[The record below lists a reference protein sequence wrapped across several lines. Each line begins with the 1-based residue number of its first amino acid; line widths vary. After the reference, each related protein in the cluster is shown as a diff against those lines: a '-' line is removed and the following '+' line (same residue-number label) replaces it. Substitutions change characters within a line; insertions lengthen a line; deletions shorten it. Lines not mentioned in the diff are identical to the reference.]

1 MEKDKQSKLRNKFL
15 KAAAAITVT
24 FQNGP
29 FSPGRDHKFR
39 SDNNTNRWGA
49 KTHAAKGFSGPVV
62 TMIPYEARRKP
73 KDGTTTETQEPTSPK
88 ISCMGQI
95 KHHKKKHIVKNN
107 IPLPRQTDASTPKDA
122 EVKKSKFQRIFSHR
136 SRSKSKFME
145 RKSDGNSGFVSEGK
159 NAPPM
164 GDMRRFASSREAFS
178 NFDWKAVIEPEEID
192 QRDCFTDGEDDEIL
206 IPFSAPILV
215 GGGDT
220 TTSSSN
226 LKFKPRN
233 EINLWKRR
241 TMAPPRPLQLNP
253 VLKAK

>member
-1 MEKDKQSKLRNKFL
+1 MEKEKQSKLRNKFL
-15 KAAAAITVT
+15 KAITVT
-24 FQNGP
+24 FQNAP

-39 SDNNTNRWGA
+39 SDNNTNKWGA
-49 KTHAAKGFSGPVV
+49 KTKGFSGPVV
-62 TMIPYEARRKP
+62 TMIPYEARTKP
-73 KDGTTTETQEPTSPK
+73 TETTQEPTSPK

-95 KHHKKKHIVKNN
+95 KHHKKKHIAKNN
-107 IPLPRQTDASTPKDA
+107 IPLPTRKDASTTPKDT
-122 EVKKSKFQRIFSHR
+122 EVKKSKFQRIFSQ
-136 SRSKSKFME
+136 RSKSKFME
-145 RKSDGNSGFVSEGK
+145 RKSDGNSGGEGK

-192 QRDCFTDGEDDEIL
+192 QRDCFTDGEEDEIL

-215 GGGDT
+215 GGGDAANT
-220 TTSSSN
+220 TTSSSSN
-226 LKFKPRN
+226 LKFKPRD